1 MAFDPITE
9 GIAFARDV
17 VNKIFPD
24 AENKEQRAQE
34 LARLIGD
41 RDAERD
47 KGQME
52 VNKVEAA
59 STSLF
64 VAGWRPA
71 VGWVCTVTLAYVW
84 ILRDLIGLAFSVH
97 LPVIEMGLMLE
108 LLFGLLGLSGM
119 RSWEKWKGVAR

>member
-84 ILRDLIGLAFSVH
+84 ILRDLIGLAFGIQ